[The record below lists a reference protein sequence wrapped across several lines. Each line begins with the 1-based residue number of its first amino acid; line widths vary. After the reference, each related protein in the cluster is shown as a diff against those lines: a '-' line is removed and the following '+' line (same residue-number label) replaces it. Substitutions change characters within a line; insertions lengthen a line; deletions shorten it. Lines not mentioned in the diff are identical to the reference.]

1 MQDISTPFLHSPFNK
16 CNYPSFVT
24 RVRSISFLWHNKSE
38 YNKSMSDIHLII
50 MGVLLI
56 ILIRAQ
62 LLLFSRLHF
71 LESPQI
77 NPDQIQPSLS
87 LFNTYIGELHDY
99 NQRNKQSPMQLDTSY
114 IESSFCLIKNRY
126 NANKIGFYIF
136 LFRSIFFLKNL
147 IM

>member
-1 MQDISTPFLHSPFNK
+1 MQDISTLFLHSPFNK

-77 NPDQIQPSLS
+77 NPDQIQPSLP
-87 LFNTYIGELHDY
+87 LFDTSKSHDY
-99 NQRNKQSPMQLDTSY
+99 NHRNKQSQMQLDTSY
-114 IESSFCLIKNRY
+114 IEHSVYST
-126 NANKIGFYIF
+126 KIT
-136 LFRSIFFLKNL
+136 
-147 IM
+147 